1 MPLLRDR
8 AKSHLE
14 IIDMAAFLLHD
25 GAPDPDEGARALLDE
40 AACTRLAA
48 VMAAAPATS
57 WSVDSFQAFLND
69 WLSANGVRMKDIGLP
84 LRAAVT
90 GTRQSPSIVDV
101 IVALGREETIRRV
114 EETCRKQGFGI

>member
-8 AKSHLE
+8 AKSHLD
-14 IIDMAAFLLHD
+14 IVDAAGFLLHD
-25 GAPDPDEGARALLDE
+25 GAPDLDESARTLLDQ
-40 AACTRLAA
+40 AACARLVAL
-48 VMAAAPATS
+48 MQAAPETD
-57 WSVDSFQAFLND
+57 WNVEMFQTFLGEWLTAND
-69 WLSANGVRMKDIGLP
+69 VKMKDIGLP

-114 EETCRKQGFGI
+114 EETCKKQGFEI